1 MSKNKDSM
9 VLSISLVDIGRDE
22 MNKHES
28 DLFDSLPGE
37 AFVIC
42 NRKPEKKKDKI
53 KRLEKEIEELRIGL
67 NNQRLKTKETDR
79 KLMLEIVNN
88 SIYKAKNIYAWQR

>member
-42 NRKPEKKKDKI
+42 NSKDDLKGSIKKRAVEDAIVSCELSI
-53 KRLEKEIEELRIGL
+53 KTANSLRMH
-67 NNQRLKTKETDR
+67 N
-79 KLMLEIVNN
+79 
-88 SIYKAKNIYAWQR
+88 KAHVYSAIKSSLSNLDIF

>member
-1 MSKNKDSM
+1 MGKNKDSM

-22 MNKHES
+22 MNKYES
-28 DLFDSLPGE
+28 DLLYSLPGE

-53 KRLEKEIEELRIGL
+53 KRLEKEIEGLRIAL
-67 NNQRLKTKETDR
+67 NNQRLKTEEITR
-79 KLMLEIVNN
+79 KLMLEITDKIFKKYTV
-88 SIYKAKNIYAWQR
+88 

>member
-1 MSKNKDSM
+1 MGKNKDSM

-53 KRLEKEIEELRIGL
+53 KRLEKEIEGLRIAL
-67 NNQRLKTKETDR
+67 NNQRLKKREATRKRMKEITD
-79 KLMLEIVNN
+79 KIFKKYTV
-88 SIYKAKNIYAWQR
+88 

>member
-1 MSKNKDSM
+1 MGKNKDSM

-37 AFVIC
+37 VFVIC
-42 NRKPEKKKDKI
+42 NVKDDLKGSEMNVISRRAI
-53 KRLEKEIEELRIGL
+53 KGSDIKCPTREEFMKDYYG
-67 NNQRLKTKETDR
+67 E
-79 KLMLEIVNN
+79 E
-88 SIYKAKNIYAWQR
+88 